1 MRIIAPYEVR
11 TGSTMDSAPDF
22 GSGGSGFESLP
33 VRHFY
38 LQTVLALAF
47 VLLGSTLG
55 CGDPETQRVSEVEV
69 GTSALFTERSQD
81 LGVRFQHESGATG
94 RLFMPETTGS
104 GVGLL
109 DFDRDGDLD
118 LYLVQGGSLERQ
130 DDLGDR
136 LFRNDLARDDR
147 WQFVDF
153 TQEAKIEAREYGQGV
168 AIADVDNN
176 GFVDLFIANF
186 GPDQLWINQGDGR
199 FRRATA
205 PGSPSD
211 DAWSAS
217 AIFLDFDND
226 RLQDLYVTRYLQ
238 YTIASHKDCFF
249 TTGAAD
255 YCKPTSYSPMS
266 DLLYRNLG
274 GGRFEVVRNNEIGR
288 LRSNGLGVVAADLN
302 EDGSI
307 DIYVANDQMP
317 NTLWTND
324 GRGRFE
330 DTSLLA
336 GVALNASGMAEASM
350 GVVAVD
356 IDGDGHQDLFM
367 THLDGET
374 NTFFRNLGDGL
385 FEDQTRSF
393 GLATPSLPRTSFGVT
408 AIDYDLNGRVDLAI
422 ANGAVHV
429 DFEQH
434 REGAA
439 LPLAQIDQL
448 LENLGGEFQDI
459 TRSAGAEF
467 IEPGVGRGLASGDL
481 DNDGDHDLVLNRA
494 HGSARLF
501 LNDQP
506 GEAEWIGFRIESTM
520 AIDVSEGCRIEIE
533 DSSGTRRV
541 GWSQRGGSYLS
552 SNDPRVVFGVGE
564 LQPPLTAVVSNPA
577 GRVRRWSGLTPN
589 RYYTLSLQ

>member
-33 VRHFY
+33 VRHFCF
-38 LQTVLALAF
+38 QTVLALAS
-47 VLLGSTLG
+47 LLLSFTLS
-55 CGDPETQRVSEVEV
+55 CGDSEIQRVSEVGVE
-69 GTSALFTERSQD
+69 TPALFTESSQD

-118 LYLVQGGSLERQ
+118 LYLVQGGSLEGE
-130 DDLGDR
+130 DELGDR
-136 LFRNDLARDDR
+136 LFRNDLGRDDQ
-147 WQFVDF
+147 WQFVDV
-153 TQEAKIEAREYGQGV
+153 TQESEIGAREYGQGV
-168 AIADVDNN
+168 AVADVDND
-176 GFVDLFIANF
+176 GFVDLFVANF

-199 FRRATA
+199 FRRATT

-211 DAWSAS
+211 GGWSAS
-217 AIFLDFDND
+217 AVFLDIDND
-226 RLQDLYVTRYLQ
+226 HLQDLYVTRYLQ

-274 GGRFEVVRNNEIGR
+274 GGLFEEVKNTAIGR

-302 EDGSI
+302 EDSWV

-324 GRGRFE
+324 GSGRFE

-374 NTFFRNLGDGL
+374 DTFFRNLGDGL
-385 FEDQTRSF
+385 FEDQTRAF
-393 GLATPSLPRTSFGVT
+393 GLAGPSLPRTSFGVS
-408 AIDYDLNGRVDLAI
+408 AIDHDLDGRVDLAI
-422 ANGAVHV
+422 TNGAVHI

-434 REGAA
+434 REGAS
-439 LPLAQIDQL
+439 LPLAQVDQL
-448 LENLGGEFQDI
+448 LQNLGGEFRDI
-459 TRSAGAEF
+459 TGSAGAEF
-467 IEPGVGRGLASGDL
+467 SEPGVGRGLASGDL

-494 HGSARLF
+494 HGTARLF
-501 LNDQP
+501 VNDQQN
-506 GEAEWIGFRIESTM
+506 ERKWIGFRIEGAMS
-520 AIDVSEGCRIEIE
+520 IDVSEGCRIEIV
-533 DSSGTRRV
+533 DASGTRRV

-564 LQPPLTAVVSNPA
+564 LQPPLAAVVSNP
-577 GRVRRWSGLTPN
+577 RRRTRRWSGLTPN
-589 RYYTLSLQ
+589 RYYTLNLQ